1 MSCTDENDSRKIL
14 RLSNSKPII
23 TQGSTTLMEFNEG
36 DLSSFFQVISSYMIQ
51 TIVLPAGGGTSLIN
65 QNMNFIMIK
74 TAWPLTTLESEKS
87 VELQLSDFDYGNV
100 YTGATGTIESAGT
113 TVTGATT
120 DFTNY
125 SAGDRIE
132 SGGQIRTIDAIGS
145 TVSLTTTVAFS
156 PAIAI
161 GSTFSTVTYDTTL
174 GATALQTEKMPF
186 KDLFMINAI
195 ECHDHIKLTNQS
207 IHTVT
212 ISLLT
217 AKT

>member
-132 SGGQIRTIDAIGS
+132 SGGQIRTIDAIG
-145 TVSLTTTVAFS
+145 V
-156 PAIAI
+156 
-161 GSTFSTVTYDTTL
+161 
-174 GATALQTEKMPF
+174 Q
-186 KDLFMINAI
+186 
-195 ECHDHIKLTNQS
+195 
-207 IHTVT
+207 
-212 ISLLT
+212 
-217 AKT
+217 